1 MKLLNL
7 RQIIILLLLFFIGVA
22 VVGSNQEILARG
34 KSKYKNK
41 RKDAT
46 HTIVDNITESK
57 PDITIDQ
64 NKNGFNTSTILSKF
78 GTSKLV
84 AKFDL
89 LTTNNINN
97 QPNQSIGQQIN
108 QQINYNSNNQSNDQ
122 LTKITNNSHDLNNH
136 TNQPKQIHYRQYE
149 GTEEISAKIET
160 VTLPIKAELE
170 PYSGRFSQDMIQKI
184 DTISSY
190 YHLDPRLI
198 KEIVH
203 QESSFNPKARSSANA
218 MGLMQMIPS
227 TARRFGVKDPYDP
240 DESLHGGCRYLV
252 WLLRRFGGRLD
263 LTLAGYNAGERAV
276 EKYSNRVPPYKE
288 TQDYVRV
295 ITNRYLTR
303 LQVKQA
309 HLSNQLVK
317 YQTSYPSTYH
327 KRTRGKGRSFDQNNH
342 QYNNASSSD
351 GGFSPKATKEKL
363 DVLDSYFKKK

>member
-1 MKLLNL
+1 MNLLNL

-22 VVGSNQEILARG
+22 AVGSNQELLAKGR
-34 KSKYKNK
+34 SKYKNK
-41 RKDAT
+41 RKGAT
-46 HTIVDNITESK
+46 HTIPDNITEPK
-57 PDITIDQ
+57 PNITIDQ

-89 LTTNNINN
+89 LTTNDINN

-108 QQINYNSNNQSNDQ
+108 QQINYNSNNQSSDQ

-149 GTEEISAKIET
+149 GTEEIS

-203 QESSFNPKARSSANA
+203 QESSFNPRARSGKSA

-227 TARRFGVKDPYDP
+227 TATRFGVRDPYNA

-263 LTLAGYNAGERAV
+263 LTLAGYNAGEGAV
-276 EKYSNRVPPYKE
+276 KKYSNRVPPYKE

-317 YQTSYPSTYH
+317 YQTSYPSSYH
-327 KRTRGKGRSFDQNNH
+327 KRTRGKSRSFDQNNN
-342 QYNNASSSD
+342 QYNNGGSSNK
-351 GGFSPKATKEKL
+351 GFSPKATKEKL
-363 DVLDSYFKKK
+363 DVLDSYFKKKQ